1 MSRIGRRGVQQRSRA
16 QVVFV
21 VVLTVLFVAVSTWI
35 GYVLFRQVRDVV
47 AGSGFFPSLTGET
60 DNGGSDPISQYIW
73 EPWQGTD
80 RVNILVLGVDERERE
95 EGPWRTDTILILTV
109 DPLTLSAGMLSV
121 PRDLWVPIPGYD
133 QRRINTAHYLGDAYD
148 YPGGGAALAVETVQ
162 HNLGVPI
169 HYYVR
174 LNFRAFV
181 EAVDLIGGLDIFV
194 EEEIND
200 PEYPSSN
207 PANPYGYEHL
217 QIPAGMVHMDGA
229 LALKYART
237 RHSSG
242 GDFDRA
248 ARQQQV
254 LRAILEK
261 VTTQN
266 MLPVLITQAPQLW
279 ETLTDSVATDLSLS
293 EIIALSSLV
302 AEIPGANV
310 ESAVI
315 DESCTMFWETP
326 DGQQVLVP
334 LRDCMRQIRD
344 EIFTSDPIVPEDEDA
359 STRLS
364 EEAATVSVLNGT
376 GIGGLADATADYLQE
391 HGILEPST
399 GNADRYDYAE
409 SLIYVHTGKVF
420 TAETIA
426 GLLGLAPTAVVEIS
440 GATAEA
446 DIIVILG
453 ADYELPSQ

>member
-1 MSRIGRRGVQQRSRA
+1 
-16 QVVFV
+16 VVFV
-21 VVLTVLFVAVSTWI
+21 VVLAVLFVAVSTWI

-47 AGSGFFPSLTGET
+47 AGSGFFPSLIDEG
-60 DNGGSDPISQYIW
+60 DNGDSGPLPQVFW
-73 EPWQGTD
+73 EPWEGTD
-80 RVNILVLGVDERERE
+80 RVNILVLGVDERESE

-133 QRRINTAHYLGDAYD
+133 QGRINTAHYLGDAYD
-148 YPGGGAALAVETVQ
+148 YPGGGPGLAVETVQ

-169 HYYVR
+169 NYYVR

-181 EAVDLIGGLDIFV
+181 EGVDLIGGLDIFV

-200 PEYPSSN
+200 PEYPSSD
-207 PANPYGYEHL
+207 PLRPYDYDPL
-217 QIPAGMVHMDGA
+217 YIPAGMIHMDGE

-261 VTTQN
+261 VTAEN
-266 MLPVLITQAPQLW
+266 LLPVLITQAPQVW
-279 ETLTDSVATDLSLS
+279 ETLTGSIITDLTLS
-293 EIIALSSLV
+293 EIISLAILV
-302 AEIPGANV
+302 TEIPSSNV

-344 EIFTSDPIVPEDEDA
+344 EIFTSEPIVPEDVDA
-359 STRLS
+359 STRLE

-376 GIGGLADATADYLQE
+376 GIAGLADATASYLQE
-391 HGILEPST
+391 HGIQEPTT

-409 SLIYVHTGKVF
+409 SLIYVYTGKVF

-426 GLLGLAPTAVVEIS
+426 GLLGLAPTAVIEIT
-440 GATAEA
+440 GAVAEA
-446 DIIVILG
+446 DIVVILG
-453 ADYELPSQ
+453 ADYELPTQ

>member
-1 MSRIGRRGVQQRSRA
+1 MQQRSQA

-21 VVLTVLFVAVSTWI
+21 AVLTVLFVAVSTWI

-47 AGSGFFPSLTGET
+47 ASSVFFPSLTDNIE
-60 DNGGSDPISQYIW
+60 NGGSGPIPQTFW

-80 RVNILVLGVDERERE
+80 RVNILVLGVDERESE

-133 QRRINTAHYLGDAYD
+133 QGRINTAHYLGDAYD
-148 YPGGGAALAVETVQ
+148 LPGGGPGLAVETVQ

-181 EAVDLIGGLDIFV
+181 EAIDLIGGLDIYV
-194 EEEIND
+194 EEEIDD
-200 PEYPSSN
+200 PEYPSSD
-207 PANPYGYEHL
+207 PLRPYDYDPL
-217 QIPAGMVHMDGA
+217 YIPSGMIHMDGE
-229 LALKYART
+229 LTLKYART

-254 LRAILEK
+254 LRAILET
-261 VTTQN
+261 VTAQN
-266 MLPVLITQAPQLW
+266 LLPVLITQVPQFW
-279 ETLTDSVATDLSLS
+279 ETLTGSIATDLTLPEILSLG
-293 EIIALSSLV
+293 SLV
-302 AEIPGANV
+302 TEIPSANV

-326 DGQQVLVP
+326 DGQQVLVL

-344 EIFTSDPIVPEDEDA
+344 EIFMSEPVVPEDEDS
-359 STRLS
+359 STRLA
-364 EEAATVSVLNGT
+364 EEAATVSVL
-376 GIGGLADATADYLQE
+376 
-391 HGILEPST
+391 
-399 GNADRYDYAE
+399 R
-409 SLIYVHTGKVF
+409 
-420 TAETIA
+420 
-426 GLLGLAPTAVVEIS
+426 
-440 GATAEA
+440 
-446 DIIVILG
+446 
-453 ADYELPSQ
+453 